1 LHAVPL
7 ADLVLQP
14 LGLLL
19 QRRRAVGDPLLQG
32 LIQVLQRLF
41 TRVQL
46 PQHGGLLDEASLQF
60 CMQPLDF
67 VLAAARPQGDL
78 DGAQQRARMERTFQQ
93 CDLSHGGSPP
103 LQVLPQGLRGRGAGS
118 QEHQGHIG
126 PDRLP
131 LQGLDQP
138 VEGLRGQR
146 FFGDEAGCSPV
157 QRGAKLLHP
166 VADMRLNP
174 HRV

>member
-1 LHAVPL
+1 M
-7 ADLVLQP
+7 LQP
-14 LGLLL
+14 LGLLRE
-19 QRRRAVGDPLLQG
+19 RRRAVGDPLLQG
-32 LIQVLQRLF
+32 LVQVSQPLF

-46 PQHGGLLDEASLQF
+46 AQHGGLLGEAPLQF

-78 DGAQQRARMERTFQQ
+78 DGAQQHARMERAFQQ
-93 CDLSHGGSPP
+93 RDLSHGGSPP
-103 LQVLPQGLRGRGAGS
+103 LQALPQGLRGRGAGG

-131 LQGLDQP
+131 LQGRDQP
-138 VEGLRGQR
+138 VEGLRGQG
-146 FFGDEAGCSPV
+146 FFGDESGRGPV

-166 VADMRLNP
+166 VADVRPNAR
-174 HRV
+174 RV